1 MIKSKSLTNKIT
13 IFFLI
18 LTSIYFIINLILTLI
33 YINNEKQQDLELL
46 LSHALNESYDYVRKY
61 QDKTNLAFLYDI
73 PHMTSVLE
81 ASGARDISFFFSN
94 NEYKA
99 KNNEIAV
106 STQLPNGMY
115 FNLKSSNT
123 ELKKYIYKQ
132 AIKLVLQHLIY
143 LITIGIFGAYF
154 IQRLLLPLN
163 HLANQCK
170 NYKSGNEF
178 YTNYKNIGEEI
189 KQIESALNMLVH
201 RFEELRIKDKEI
213 FASAT
218 HELKTPLAIIKAR
231 VEKLQQSDEYKK
243 EDFINDINKD
253 IQRLY
258 LEIQSMLYFNIF
270 DFDEKEDISVIEM
283 IKETISKVDLLLK
296 NRNLEIKI
304 IGDDFILQTRKNL
317 FLKMLM
323 SILENAIT
331 YSMPQSVIKITL
343 DSKIIKIQ
351 NTQGGKIN
359 LFSSKL
365 GIKILQKLCNE
376 LNFTFDIIKDSK
388 NYEVII
394 YFN

>member
-270 DFDEKEDISVIEM
+270 DLNW
-283 IKETISKVDLLLK
+283 IKLK
-296 NRNLEIKI
+296 
-304 IGDDFILQTRKNL
+304 
-317 FLKMLM
+317 
-323 SILENAIT
+323 
-331 YSMPQSVIKITL
+331 
-343 DSKIIKIQ
+343 
-351 NTQGGKIN
+351 
-359 LFSSKL
+359 
-365 GIKILQKLCNE
+365 
-376 LNFTFDIIKDSK
+376 
-388 NYEVII
+388 
-394 YFN
+394 